1 MKPICFLFLS
11 VTRINPC
18 LKKQRYQKKLQMT
31 HSTAHQSHNISNI
44 IKDQDKTCPQAV
56 QAILNTIGA
65 QVWNE
70 AERLLVDLLQQVPK
84 SSDLLEIAMFH
95 DISKI
100 SNLKIFAFFTLSH
113 KYFQCEFHQLIRKV
127 TDLKTLL

>member
-1 MKPICFLFLS
+1 MNASTTFSDVEMQINDCMFCPNGEVIFKALL
-11 VTRINPC
+11 INPN
-18 LKKQRYQKKLQMT
+18 K
-31 HSTAHQSHNISNI
+31 ISNI
-44 IKDQDKTCPQAV
+44 IKDQNKNCLQAV
-56 QAILNTIGA
+56 QVILNTIGTR
-65 QVWNE
+65 VWNE
-70 AERLLVDLLQQVPK
+70 AERLLVDLLQQVPE